1 MGRRDQSPPFGPR
14 IVPGV
19 VMTGE
24 SRTLGLVIH
33 PTRTVESSVRTVT
46 EHAWTRGVEVIV
58 READAARVPGI
69 PAVSEADF
77 VARVGAVLS
86 LGGDGTM
93 LGAMRLVMA
102 RPVPVLG
109 VNHGHLG
116 FLVEIAPEQLPDAL
130 DRLVRGE
137 YTIEP
142 RSCLVASVG
151 GAALAGFNDVVLA
164 RTGRA
169 GAVSVDLVVNG
180 RQYGYYKCDAL
191 ILATPTGSTA
201 YNYAAG
207 GPVLSPSAEAIAV
220 TPVAP
225 MAGISRT
232 IVLGPQDEILLHVA
246 SGSAPVGV
254 EVDGTAAGSLG
265 PDEVLT
271 TSLRPEAAQV
281 VRLAAGEHA
290 SRSRVKL
297 SLLDL
302 PLRPDQLLEL
312 IPEHLRRRL
321 EP

>member
-1 MGRRDQSPPFGPR
+1 MV
-14 IVPGV
+14 I
-19 VMTGE
+19 TGE

-33 PTRTVESSVRTVT
+33 PTRSVDSSVRTVT
-46 EHAWTRGVEVIV
+46 EYAREHGVEVIV
-58 READAARVPGI
+58 RTADAARVPEVT
-69 PAVSEADF
+69 AVSEADF

-93 LGAMRLVMA
+93 LGAMRLVTQ

-116 FLVEIAPEQLPDAL
+116 FLVEIAPPQLPDAL

-142 RSCLVASVG
+142 HSCLVATVDRAPLATG
-151 GAALAGFNDVVLA
+151 AGFNDVVLA
-164 RTGRA
+164 RMGRS

-180 RQYGYYKCDAL
+180 RQYGYYRCDAL
-191 ILATPTGSTA
+191 IVATPTGSTA

-207 GPVLSPSAEAIAV
+207 GPVLSPSAPAIAV

-225 MAGISRT
+225 MAGIGRS
-232 IVLGPQDEILLHVA
+232 IVLGPQDEVRLHVA
-246 SGSAPVGV
+246 DDSVPVGV
-254 EVDGTAAGSLG
+254 EVDGTAAGALG
-265 PDEVLT
+265 PDGVLT
-271 TSLRPEAAQV
+271 TALRPDAAQV

-302 PLRPDQLLEL
+302 PLRPGQLIEL
-312 IPEHLRRRL
+312 IPENLRRRL
-321 EP
+321 DP